1 MVLEIFEIVLPLR
14 DRYVF
19 MWKSEGILRAF
30 NTLTLKRI
38 FWKTKTF
45 FKKLEYLFLAE
56 SSKIEN
62 VSFPYKTTISEIKV
76 KTYRMVSKKWTYYK
90 ERRFASNYFIFFII
104 RISYKEL
111 IWRNNYANI
120 HICTFRKS
128 FFSGNILNKNFF
140 VPRGF

>member
-1 MVLEIFEIVLPLR
+1 MVLEIFEIALPLR

-38 FWKTKTF
+38 FWKTKTL

-56 SSKIEN
+56 SSEIEK
-62 VSFPYKTTISEIKV
+62 VSFPYKTTISEVKV
-76 KTYRMVSKKWTYYK
+76 RTYRIVSKKWTYYK

-104 RISYKEL
+104 LFQFENL
-111 IWRNNYANI
+111 
-120 HICTFRKS
+120 
-128 FFSGNILNKNFF
+128 L
-140 VPRGF
+140 